1 MGTCKHCKHWESSGK
16 CGNTHILEDDCVI
29 YYADPSTGDIP
40 NKGILIYLSGND
52 LSGAQTGMFTGPDF
66 GCVNF
71 EEAGK
76 ACSD

>member
-1 MGTCKHCKHWESSGK
+1 M
-16 CGNTHILEDDCVI
+16 LEDDCVI

-52 LSGAQTGMFTGPDF
+52 LSGAQVGMFTGPDF

-71 EEAGK
+71 KE
-76 ACSD
+76 DN